1 MSSSRRKRK
10 SKRSLRTIL
19 TIWFVLFSIVPLG
32 FVSWYS
38 VTKYEKAIDN
48 ELGQRL
54 IGNSREFRIVLSE
67 LQAKL
72 EQERDR
78 YLLEPSLAYHLS
90 VSDLTSLREFA
101 SSWLS
106 EEKSKSIT
114 FFNRNGRMLSSFF
127 KDEKNS
133 TREFAPDVSG
143 ALFISQQ
150 NLLQIKERKEF
161 LFVEHQPNQKLSL
174 ILLTKVSGKGG
185 RVVGYLEQMITLDQ
199 HFLQQLREK
208 LKLEIILVKSNG
220 LTTIASKPSLLGI
233 KKEFFQDKI
242 KSTVLP
248 VFFDLKIGSDPYG
261 FIFSSA
267 QWGGSDFFVALGAS
281 KGEALA
287 VLKNVT
293 LAFYLVVGAV
303 AVLLL
308 ITIIFA
314 TKAVVKPINDLLEA
328 IQDMQSSDQAVEIPI
343 RSATEIGL
351 LTESFNE
358 MSRNVS
364 RARAELK
371 SKISEL
377 ENANQELVETQARLV
392 HSSKMVS
399 LGQLVAGVAHE
410 LNNPIGFIYSN
421 MSHLSEYSDKLIHLS
436 KVAVENPE
444 KLPDLMKQY
453 DIDYIQKDLPKLISS
468 CEDGARRTRD
478 IVLGLRNFSRLEE
491 AKLKEI
497 DLHEAIDNTLTLL
510 TGEMKGRIQIHRQY
524 GQLPLVTC
532 YASQINQVIMN
543 LLSNACQAIEGNG
556 NIWISTRIETKGFS
570 VPMVALSIQDS
581 GHGMS
586 PQVIEKIFDPFFSTK
601 GVGQGTGLGLSISYG
616 IIQNHGGQIVV
627 KSQLGTGTEFIIY
640 FPVKFVPK

>member
-1 MSSSRRKRK
+1 MSLSLRKRK

-19 TIWFVLFSIVPLG
+19 TIWFILFSIVPLG

-54 IGNSREFRIVLSE
+54 TGNSREFRIVLSE

-78 YLLEPSLAYHLS
+78 YLLEPSLAYHIS
-90 VSDLTSLREFA
+90 VSDLTSLRELA
-101 SSWLS
+101 GSWLA

-127 KDEKNS
+127 KDEKNA
-133 TREFAPDVSG
+133 TREFAPDASG

-150 NLLQIKERKEF
+150 NLQQIKDRKDF

-174 ILLTKVSGKGG
+174 ILLTKVSGKAG
-185 RVVGYLEQMITLDQ
+185 RVVGYVEQMITLDQ
-199 HFLQQLREK
+199 FFLQQLREK

-233 KKEFFQDKI
+233 KKEFFLEKI
-242 KSTVLP
+242 KSSTSP

-267 QWGGSDFFVALGAS
+267 QWGGSDFFVALGTS

-293 LAFYLVVGAV
+293 LAFYVVVGAV
-303 AVLLL
+303 AILLL

-314 TKAVVKPINDLLEA
+314 TKAVVKPVNDLLEA
-328 IQDMQSSDQAVEIPI
+328 IQDMQSSDHAVEIPI

-358 MSRNVS
+358 MSRNVY
-364 RARAELK
+364 RARSELK

-377 ENANQELVETQARLV
+377 EKANQELVETQARLV

-421 MSHLSEYSDKLIHLS
+421 MSHLREYSEQLIHLS

-444 KLPDLMKQY
+444 KLPALMKEY

-510 TGEMKGRIQIHRQY
+510 TGEMKGRIQIHRQF

-543 LLSNACQAIEGNG
+543 LLSNACQAIEAHG
-556 NIWISTRIETKGFS
+556 NIWISTRVETKGYT

-627 KSQLGTGTEFIIY
+627 KSQMGTGTEFIIY